1 MWFRRV
7 LIRVELLVHING
19 IVNLVEVKGHQY
31 NIYSVQSDSG
41 RGQRSLSVVA
51 LLLNTLP
58 TGGMSPTVQS
68 TNGEPYFIPWMPISF
83 QVAVNELAM

>member
-31 NIYSVQSDSG
+31 NIYSIQSDNG

-51 LLLNTLP
+51 
-58 TGGMSPTVQS
+58 
-68 TNGEPYFIPWMPISF
+68 
-83 QVAVNELAM
+83 

>member
-31 NIYSVQSDSG
+31 NIHSVQGDNG
-41 RGQRSLSVVA
+41 RGQRSFTVVA
-51 LLLNTLP
+51 
-58 TGGMSPTVQS
+58 
-68 TNGEPYFIPWMPISF
+68 
-83 QVAVNELAM
+83 

>member
-1 MWFRRV
+1 LWFRRV

-31 NIYSVQSDSG
+31 NIYSIQGDNG

-51 LLLNTLP
+51 
-58 TGGMSPTVQS
+58 
-68 TNGEPYFIPWMPISF
+68 
-83 QVAVNELAM
+83 